1 MTIRG
6 GAEGLSASN
15 CQPGRGVKITPRRVE
30 KPWGHEVIWAET
42 DQYVGKLLHVRA
54 GEALSVQMH
63 RVKDETLF
71 LLRGEIRLRVGPSAG
86 ALVEVSLREGESVRL
101 PPETVHAME
110 AVTDADVLEASTPHL
125 DDVVRFQDRY
135 GRAAEEGS

>member
-1 MTIRG
+1 
-6 GAEGLSASN
+6 
-15 CQPGRGVKITPRRVE
+15 VKTTPRRVE
-30 KPWGHEVIWAET
+30 KPWGHELIWAET

-86 ALVEVSLREGESVRL
+86 ALVEVPLREGESVRL